1 MLLLQAIPVTG
12 LHSGVQER
20 PTAEI
25 FGGARTP
32 STSVSSDSSSGD
44 EQTPGPGQTC
54 RPDPGLRPDVRTASD
69 VAVTAQPC
77 LRSPSGRRG
86 AAEEVWDTETSPQT
100 GEGSVSDDADQVSS
114 PSVSPRQHSDQSLA
128 YRSDGDSV
136 STGSPTASSPQSS
149 QSSESDCEQTRQ
161 PAADT
166 AQQRYD
172 SLCRSLETLI
182 CSAEAEEPAR
192 GEPAVSGGRS
202 PASRSAVSGAG
213 SSERRVD
220 RTLRAAPE
228 QPPRSIGYAGF
239 VGVPVPQSA
248 GRSDGSHAAAADFT
262 CLRSAGSAAPVQRAP
277 RAIRG
282 ANRPQR
288 LPAAGGGGS
297 WAGDGRCAALAA
309 DGGLQWR
316 VPSREEQR
324 AAAARRLIAAAQPA
338 ELLSPT
344 AAWYQDF
351 DELMAQCRGDQPLP
365 LRPGRRRYR
374 QPTPSQETL
383 RQLRERVCLGCT
395 RAFPEANYFDVYCHV
410 NTVYA
415 WFNWKLDV

>member
-1 MLLLQAIPVTG
+1 MLLLQAIPITG
-12 LHSGVQER
+12 LHSGAQER

-32 STSVSSDSSSGD
+32 STSESSESSSGD
-44 EQTPGPGQTC
+44 EQTPDPGQTFRPDPGQTC
-54 RPDPGLRPDVRTASD
+54 RLDPGHRPDVRTASD
-69 VAVTAQPC
+69 VAETCP
-77 LRSPSGRRG
+77 RSPSGRRE
-86 AAEEVWDTETSPQT
+86 AAEEVGNTETSPLT

-114 PSVSPRQHSDQSLA
+114 LSDSPRQHSDQSVA

-136 STGSPTASSPQSS
+136 SVGSPTASSPQSS
-149 QSSESDCEQTRQ
+149 QSSESDCERTRQ

-182 CSAEAEEPAR
+182 CSAESEEPAR

-202 PASRSAVSGAG
+202 PASRSAASGAG

-239 VGVPVPQSA
+239 VGVPVPRSA

-262 CLRSAGSAAPVQRAP
+262 CLRSAGPAAPVQRAP

-282 ANRPQR
+282 ANRPPA
-288 LPAAGGGGS
+288 LPAADTVPGDAAPA
-297 WAGDGRCAALAA
+297 AGARLSGLHTRLPRGQLLRRVLPRQHRVRLVQLEAGRL
-309 DGGLQWR
+309 
-316 VPSREEQR
+316 R
-324 AAAARRLIAAAQPA
+324 AAVL
-338 ELLSPT
+338 ES
-344 AAWYQDF
+344 
-351 DELMAQCRGDQPLP
+351 
-365 LRPGRRRYR
+365 
-374 QPTPSQETL
+374 
-383 RQLRERVCLGCT
+383 
-395 RAFPEANYFDVYCHV
+395 
-410 NTVYA
+410 
-415 WFNWKLDV
+415 